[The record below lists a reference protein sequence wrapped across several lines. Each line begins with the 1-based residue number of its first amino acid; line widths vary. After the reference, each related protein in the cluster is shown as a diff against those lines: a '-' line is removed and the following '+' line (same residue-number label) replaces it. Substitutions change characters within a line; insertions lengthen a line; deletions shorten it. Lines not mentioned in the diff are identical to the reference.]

1 MAAASSNTIS
11 PRAGRRHWLAC
22 TVGGLTL
29 TAILALGGC
38 GGGENQRDDTGGY
51 EPPASGYRTSG
62 EFPVPSEIEPNVD
75 FWRHVYGIWSRNQ
88 VAFHDDEHMGVIYEV
103 VRLPEAGSD
112 GYTESQKG
120 FVRSRQQYHEDR
132 VRELERRV
140 TTNQP
145 LSAQDK
151 ELLAKFDRAGGTRA
165 LYGAAERVRSQRG
178 LRERFRRGME
188 ISGRYEKSF
197 REVMRSA
204 GLPEDLAYLPHVE
217 SSYQTNAR
225 SSAGA
230 AGVWQFM
237 PATGRVYMKVNNVVD
252 DRYDPIISAQ
262 GAARYLSEAHNRLG
276 SWPLAITSYNHGQG
290 GMANAKAQYGH
301 NFGHVVRNY
310 KGKYFKFAS
319 RNYYAEFLAA
329 REVAGNPSRY
339 FPEGV
344 AYEKP
349 WSSDRLVLRDSM
361 PADHVA
367 RHYGVS
373 TASLTDLNLH
383 WRGPAREGRANLPA
397 GTTVW
402 LPGGSMR
409 RVASQP
415 PSYSGSAPV
424 SRTEPRPT
432 TTAATAMAFQAVS
445 AKPIATV
452 AFRRSARIE
461 SEDEPRIAKAGPK
474 SAPVAPPAP
483 RTRTKV
489 AKTAPKSVPVEEIQT
504 SPPRKAA
511 KAEAKTA
518 KADGNKANAATKTAK
533 AGAKPTKAEPKVAK
547 AETKT
552 TKAAKASKS
561 GDKAVK
567 AEPKTAQADTSAKTK
582 VHVVKPQETLFRV
595 ASGNG
600 LSVTELR
607 KLNKMG
613 PNDNSIRPGQKLK
626 VGS

>member
-11 PRAGRRHWLAC
+11 PRARRWHWVTYA
-22 TVGGLTL
+22 VGGLML

-88 VAFHDDEHMGVIYEV
+88 VAFHDDEHLGVIYEV
-103 VRLPEAGSD
+103 VRLPDAGSD

-145 LSAQDK
+145 LSTQDK
-151 ELLAKFDRAGGTRA
+151 ELLAKFERAGGTRA
-165 LYGAAERVRSQRG
+165 LYGAADRVRSQRG

-237 PATGRVYMKVNNVVD
+237 PATGRIYMKVNNVVD

-373 TASLTDLNLH
+373 TASLAGLNLH
-383 WRGPAREGRANLPA
+383 WREPARDGRANLPA

-402 LPGGSMR
+402 LPGGSMS

-415 PSYSGSAPV
+415 PSYSGSALA
-424 SRTEPRPT
+424 SRTAPPPT
-432 TTAATAMAFQAVS
+432 RTAATAMAFQAVN

-452 AFRRSARIE
+452 AFRKSARIE
-461 SEDEPRIAKAGPK
+461 SEDEPRIAKAEPET
-474 SAPVAPPAP
+474 APMAPPAP
-483 RTRTKV
+483 RAKTKV
-489 AKTAPKSVPVEEIQT
+489 AKTAPKSVPVEELQT

-511 KAEAKTA
+511 KAETKTA
-518 KADGNKANAATKTAK
+518 KADGNKAKTATKTAK
-533 AGAKPTKAEPKVAK
+533 AEAKPTKVEPKVAK
-547 AETKT
+547 AEAKT
-552 TKAAKASKS
+552 AKEAKASKS
-561 GDKAVK
+561 ADKAAK
-567 AEPKTAQADTSAKTK
+567 AEPKTAQADKSAKTK

-600 LSVTELR
+600 LSVAELR